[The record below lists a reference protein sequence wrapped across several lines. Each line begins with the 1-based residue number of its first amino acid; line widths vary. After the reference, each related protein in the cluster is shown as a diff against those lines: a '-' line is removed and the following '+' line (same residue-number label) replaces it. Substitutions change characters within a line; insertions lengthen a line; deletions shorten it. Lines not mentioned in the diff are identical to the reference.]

1 MFNSLFKI
9 FENPGKQIKI
19 AATVLYIVETILL
32 FLCVVVMVFATLLTM
47 NALSNMLMA
56 FGLLLWAA
64 ILWFWMGFSCC
75 LLYAFGELVENSCET
90 KYNINRIASL
100 LAKMEKKTTN
110 VNEETIKEAAKV
122 VPAAKPKHIELPK
135 VVLQEPRQSEVQPKE
150 EIEEG
155 AFVSGKTYHNGDV
168 VKFEGEE
175 YVCICES
182 SSGTVWSPKQNPR
195 LWEKV

>member
-75 LLYAFGELVENSCET
+75 LLYAFGDYAMAYLGKN
-90 KYNINRIASL
+90 
-100 LAKMEKKTTN
+100 KKIYDL
-110 VNEETIKEAAKV
+110 E
-122 VPAAKPKHIELPK
+122 
-135 VVLQEPRQSEVQPKE
+135 
-150 EIEEG
+150 
-155 AFVSGKTYHNGDV
+155 
-168 VKFEGEE
+168 
-175 YVCICES
+175 
-182 SSGTVWSPKQNPR
+182 
-195 LWEKV
+195 